1 MTIEV
6 DHQEAEVIDH
16 MRHVTPIG
24 RDQIVWR
31 ARVIRTAEERKT
43 RQNEAIRHP

>member
-16 MRHVTPIG
+16 MRHVSPIG
-24 RDQIVWR
+24 RAQIIWR
-31 ARVIRTAEERKT
+31 AKVIRTAEERKA
-43 RQNEAIRHP
+43 RQDEAQRYP